1 MYFIANEDIYAQYN
15 NVMKEAEKELVI
27 VTPWY
32 QPTGHMK
39 ANVEDLLLDD
49 VILHL
54 VTRPKDINNYKH
66 KKNIEEL
73 EDLVRNI
80 GEKVNKKEG
89 GLLGIGAK
97 EVEKDRLRITYV
109 PELHAKMVMADGKI
123 AVLSSSNLIE
133 TSLSSNFE
141 AGILVDKREDFDDC
155 NFSKNFLKDALS
167 FVEMLEQKF
176 GNTVISHQ
184 NNKKCTSC
192 GKILWNP
199 NYEICFNCN
208 KMLKQNV
215 EQTQRNE
222 KTSNCPKCGRPK
234 KPQFALCYVC
244 AQNPK

>member
-1 MYFIANEDIYAQYN
+1 
-15 NVMKEAEKELVI
+15 
-27 VTPWY
+27 
-32 QPTGHMK
+32 
-39 ANVEDLLLDD
+39 
-49 VILHL
+49 
-54 VTRPKDINNYKH
+54 
-66 KKNIEEL
+66 
-73 EDLVRNI
+73 
-80 GEKVNKKEG
+80 
-89 GLLGIGAK
+89 
-97 EVEKDRLRITYV
+97 
-109 PELHAKMVMADGKI
+109 MADGKI

-215 EQTQRNE
+215 EQTQKNE

-234 KPQFALCYVC
+234 KPQFAICYVC